1 MKRITSLPSRPTAAV
16 RLAVALVCAISV
28 AGAWAAPCRSQTAA
42 ARGGQAGYEADKR
55 GADQTEQQDRSAS
68 DILGRCVAG
77 VTGVVTIP
85 TFPSLAEVFE
95 QIKNEICRIASQQVH
110 QAVGSVSF
118 EIENAMRGI
127 PMQGQVV
134 TMPTAPVIG
143 TGTGMTGPTSSPNPS
158 PDFWQRIWR

>member
-1 MKRITSLPSRPTAAV
+1 MKHITSLRSRPATAV
-16 RLAVALVCAISV
+16 RLVVALVCAITV

-42 ARGGQAGYEADKR
+42 TRGGQAGYDADKR

-95 QIKNEICRIASQQVH
+95 QIKSEICRIASQQVH
-110 QAVGSVSF
+110 QAVGGVSF

-127 PMQGQVV
+127 PMQGQVA
-134 TMPTAPVIG
+134 TMPATPVSS
-143 TGTGMTGPTSSPNPS
+143 TSMASPTSPPSPS

>member
-1 MKRITSLPSRPTAAV
+1 MKRRTSTRRGPFRP
-16 RLAVALVCAISV
+16 LSWAVALACAITM
-28 AGAWAAPCRSQTAA
+28 AGAYAAPCRSESAA
-42 ARGGQAGYEADKR
+42 TRGGQVGYDADRR

-85 TFPSLAEVFE
+85 TFPSLASIFE

-110 QAVGSVSF
+110 QAVGSVSI

-127 PMQGQVV
+127 PTQGQVV
-134 TMPTAPVIG
+134 TVPITPEANATM
-143 TGTGMTGPTSSPNPS
+143 SSSDSTPSSS
-158 PDFWQRIWR
+158 PDFWRRIWR

>member
-1 MKRITSLPSRPTAAV
+1 MKRITSLRSRPTTAV
-16 RLAVALVCAISV
+16 RLAVALVCTITV
-28 AGAWAAPCRSQTAA
+28 AGAWAAPCRSLTAA
-42 ARGGQAGYEADKR
+42 TRGGQAGYEADKR

-134 TMPTAPVIG
+134 AMPTAPVIG
-143 TGTGMTGPTSSPNPS
+143 TGMTGQAGTPSPS